1 MATISSLLGDHV
13 SLEVRSV
20 DRLFLQG
27 YVPRLMC
34 EGQVI
39 RFLLDRGFPIP
50 SPAVLGR
57 MGRDYVNQ
65 INDYIAS
72 NHIPTVKFAK
82 GDVKEEIARTH
93 FQTAE
98 REGRYGVVMVGICQE
113 KTSAW
118 RGWRDGGP
126 DGHPHFVYRRQSIFP
141 NNYYFYIRDPDWGP
155 TFIKTIAYAPFPVWV
170 YLNGNEWAKQ
180 QAGQQRIGFRALDNG
195 FASCE
200 QPDALAE
207 ICNRLSAEDVWL
219 YFERWQAALPSPFT
233 DEDRA
238 RGYVYDLA
246 FRQLEISDT
255 RMFDRPIA
263 GRAWFEQTLPDQL
276 TLGRPDQAAVIFA
289 RRVTRQTP
297 GRFQTK
303 VFNHGVEAAIQ
314 IHYRA
319 SKVKQYFKEG
329 RALRTETTINDTRDF
344 GIKRRVTTENWDAL
358 IDVGHQVNQ
367 RLLDHQLDACAC
379 APGATL
385 LERVVLPSL
394 TPDGLPAPGLRF
406 GEPRT
411 MVLLACLCSFQH
423 LFAGMTNR
431 SLRALIAG
439 PIPGYTARQ
448 MTYDLRRLR
457 RNGFIQRI
465 PRTQR
470 YKLTREGR
478 RLAVFFTKTYTRIVN
493 PSLAELDPTLP
504 AEIANRSPL
513 AVSYRAFERAIE
525 DKIKH
530 AAIAAPQ
537 EHDLSVNFSTT

>member
-1 MATISSLLGDHV
+1 VATISSLLADHV
-13 SLEVRSV
+13 TLGVRSV

-50 SPAVLGR
+50 SPAVLGKI
-57 MGRDYVNQ
+57 GRDYVNQ
-65 INDYIAS
+65 INQFTVD
-72 NHIPTVKFAK
+72 HGIPTVRFVK

-93 FQTAE
+93 FQQAE
-98 REGRYGVVMVGICQE
+98 REGRYGVVLVGVAQE

-155 TFIKTIAYAPFPVWV
+155 SFLKTVAYAPFPVWV
-170 YLNGNEWAKQ
+170 YLNGNEWAKRQAAQ
-180 QAGQQRIGFRALDNG
+180 QGIDFEALDNG

-200 QPDALAE
+200 NPEQLAA
-207 ICNRLSAEDVWL
+207 ICHRLSAEDVRL
-219 YFERWQAALPSPFT
+219 VFERWQAALPSPLS
-233 DEDRA
+233 DEDRR
-238 RGYVYDLA
+238 RGYAHALA

-255 RMFDRPIA
+255 RVFDRPAA
-263 GRAWFEQTLPDQL
+263 GRAWFEATLPDQL
-276 TLGRPDQAAVIFA
+276 TLGRPDQAAVIFG
-289 RRVTRQTP
+289 RRVNRCTP
-297 GRFQTK
+297 GRFHTK
-303 VFNHGVEAAIQ
+303 VFNRGTEAAIQ
-314 IHYRA
+314 IHFRA

-344 GIKRRVTTENWDAL
+344 GVGRLLTDANWNAL
-358 IDVGHQVNQ
+358 IDIGHQINQ

-379 APGATL
+379 APDATL
-385 LERVVLPSL
+385 LERVVLPST

-411 MVLLACLCSFQH
+411 MALLACLCSYQH
-423 LFAGMTNR
+423 LLIGLTNR

-439 PIPGYTARQ
+439 LIPGYGARQ

-457 RNGFIQRI
+457 RKGFIQRI

-470 YKLTREGR
+470 YELTCERH
-478 RLAVFFTKTYTRIVN
+478 RLAVFFTKTYTRILN
-493 PSLAELDPTLP
+493 PSLAELDPALP
-504 AEIANRSPL
+504 AEITARSPL
-513 AVSYRAFERAIE
+513 ATSWRAFDRAIE
-525 DKIKH
+525 NVIRQ
-530 AAIAAPQ
+530 AAIAA
-537 EHDLSVNFSTT
+537 